1 MSFLFLKQLNMH
13 TKNTLYQW
21 RRVAR
26 LAGRKK
32 KKKGRQREKKK
43 RVTLRVVVVSL
54 GL

>member
-26 LAGRKK
+26 LAGRQKK
-32 KKKGRQREKKK
+32 RGREREKKK
-43 RVTLRVVVVSL
+43 RVTLWVVVVSL